1 MRSFKIRESTNE
13 YYPGC
18 WLVYTADTPS
28 GWIRRDHTFGQ
39 DEVDDS
45 FDIYFFPTYEEA
57 ETALIAAKLRGDAL

>member
-1 MRSFKIRESTNE
+1 MRKFKIMESTNE

-18 WLVYTADTPS
+18 WLVYAWDTF
-28 GWIRRDHTFGQ
+28 GWIRRDHTFGEE
-39 DEVDDS
+39 EVDGS